1 MSTSELRVR
10 PSPYL
15 AEARE
20 EGLSAGRAAP
30 LLDAVT
36 VLEEDAWALATAAC
50 LGQTGC
56 NCFTI
61 VGHPWALNP
70 QGGEA
75 G

>member
-1 MSTSELRVR
+1 MLTSELRVG

-15 AEARE
+15 AGAGE

-50 LGQTGC
+50 LAQTGR
-56 NCFTI
+56 
-61 VGHPWALNP
+61 L
-70 QGGEA
+70 
-75 G
+75 